1 LVKKPDDIPQTPR
14 ETLEAHRCLLKG
26 KAGEPDMQKAL
37 LEPTWAVGEAPGTEV
52 LEFAHLGVFTLYA
65 AKTTDAQHKQAP
77 KGAARISWS
86 LVSEKAND
94 LLAGGGAASMEDA
107 KEYAYLAYQAAH
119 GFIRGGDA

>member
-1 LVKKPDDIPQTPR
+1 MKKLDYMPQSPR
-14 ETLEAHRCLLKG
+14 EVLEAHRRLLKET
-26 KAGEPDMQKAL
+26 AGEPDMERAL

-52 LEFAHLGVFTLYA
+52 MQFAHLGAFTLYA
-65 AKTTDAQHKQAP
+65 AKTTQAQHKQAP

-86 LVSEKAND
+86 LVSEEVND
-94 LLAGGGAASMEDA
+94 VVAGGGAASIGDA